1 MKNSQNLNKKIHI
14 RRCHICGNVN
24 EKKKDF
30 VTKCTSCGK
39 VLAPF
44 MFFDDKNDFD
54 PANKITIK
62 TIDLDNARHKAGSL
76 YEHLKSQYPPL
87 RGLTVYW

>member
-1 MKNSQNLNKKIHI
+1 MKNGQNLNNKIHI

-24 EKKKDF
+24 EKKKVF
-30 VTKCTSCGK
+30 VKKCNACGK

-44 MFFDDKNDFD
+44 MFFDDKFDFD
-54 PANKITIK
+54 PAKKQDTSK
-62 TIDLDNARHKAGSL
+62 IDLDSPRHKTGSL

-87 RGLTVYW
+87 WGLTVYW